1 MSTYRHIY
9 SFLHFIHFHIL
20 HISIHSITILILQ
33 LPHITNEMCLF
44 TPLFTT
50 LFTVS

>member
-20 HISIHSITILILQ
+20 HISIHLCNSGVQAIKSGQIYSC
-33 LPHITNEMCLF
+33 HA
-44 TPLFTT
+44 
-50 LFTVS
+50 